1 MKAENLIAPVA
12 ESRRA
17 FLKYLLSATTGAL
30 PLGIAVGAPSAPRKI
45 AAIVYGYA
53 LRWHPDNIVTRLLE
67 GYWINDEFHTPS
79 CKIVSLYT
87 RIVPEID
94 LSRRLARAYG
104 FKIHPSISEALTLGT
119 GKLAVDGVIV
129 VSESHGLIPFDDN
142 PYRQFSRK
150 LFRYF
155 ARVESLCRFS
165 TTSISRIHGKN
176 ERDGRTIAQAR
187 ISAACRF
194 DSSVTFR
201 RPEVDFPLETPFQEL
216 MAVASLPGEHL
227 QSYGYHGIELLQS
240 IAERRPGG
248 ETGVRAVRYVDGPE
262 VLEAHERGLWS
273 RDLLEAALAHS
284 PTRGGRS
291 TESLLAQAM
300 AFLIEYRDGLRGTVI
315 LIPVIRDFNFAARV
329 RGDAKIASFVAYI
342 PWENSNNFSCLVRCA
357 ERLFE
362 TGKPDYPI
370 ERTLIAS
377 GTLDFLMRSRRQGHR
392 QLETPELKVSYRA
405 PAQSNFCRGPGS

>member
-1 MKAENLIAPVA
+1 MIAPVA

-30 PLGIAVGAPSAPRKI
+30 PLGIAAGTPSAPRKI

-67 GYWINDEFHTPS
+67 GYWINDGFHTPS

-142 PYRQFSRK
+142 PYRQFFEEIVQVFRK
-150 LFRYF
+150 SGKSVPIFNDKHLSHSWE
-155 ARVESLCRFS
+155 ESKEMVAQSHRLRFPLLAGS
-165 TTSISRIHGKN
+165 TLP
-176 ERDGRTIAQAR
+176 
-187 ISAACRF
+187 
-194 DSSVTFR
+194 VTFR

-248 ETGVRAVRYVDGPE
+248 ETGVRAVRYIDGPE
-262 VLEAHERGLWS
+262 VLEAHERGVWS

-300 AFLIEYRDGLRGTVI
+300 AFLIEYRDGLRGSVI

-362 TGKPDYPI
+362 TGKPDYPV

-392 QLETPELKVSYRA
+392 QLETPELQVSYRA